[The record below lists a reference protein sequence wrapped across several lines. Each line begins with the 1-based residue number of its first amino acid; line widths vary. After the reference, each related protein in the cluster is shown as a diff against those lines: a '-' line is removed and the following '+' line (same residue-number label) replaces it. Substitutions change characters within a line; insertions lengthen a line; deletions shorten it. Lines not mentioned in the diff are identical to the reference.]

1 MQSRGVRRELS
12 AFAGYVDADGEV
24 AKLRNFQIYRV
35 TCHLRALS
43 NGHSWLAI
51 EHEGA
56 VGARGDRRLFA
67 SKRNVRGADL
77 QRDIAERVRKRRAR
91 APPAQACVHD
101 HADGLIVEHSRS
113 RILLQ

>member
-1 MQSRGVRRELS
+1 MSLMPSRIISHLTPACPTTSRSNRASAFTRELS

-24 AKLRNFQIYRV
+24 AELRNFQIDRV

-67 SKRNVRGADL
+67 SKRDVRGADL
-77 QRDIAERVRKRRAR
+77 QRDIAERIRKRHAR
-91 APPAQACVHD
+91 
-101 HADGLIVEHSRS
+101 
-113 RILLQ
+113 